1 MKKIISII
9 SIFAMMMSLCTIS
22 LASDLSEDEEVRGDF
37 VYAKGTNNIFAY
49 IGNSGVCEIPENT
62 TLKGLTPSWAEG
74 SPITKLIINDN
85 VNIDMVL

>member
-9 SIFAMMMSLCTIS
+9 SIFAMMMSKLCTIS

-49 IGNSGVCEIPENT
+49 IGNSGVCEIPRKYDI
-62 TLKGLTPSWAEG
+62 KG
-74 SPITKLIINDN
+74 INSVMGRRFTYN
-85 VNIDMVL
+85 